1 MDGDG
6 RGCGGQ
12 EGLGVVG
19 LNLGDSGSSPEW
31 QPARVEPEEWQGRS
45 PEWQRQQGLVL
56 GRFGSRPA
64 PG

>member
-1 MDGDG
+1 
-6 RGCGGQ
+6 
-12 EGLGVVG
+12 
-19 LNLGDSGSSPEW
+19 LGDSGSSPEW

-64 PG
+64 PGWQPGVARRSLEWQRDI